1 MYLSRI
7 RIENFRNFQELD
19 VALGGNIV
27 IVGENRV
34 GKSNLL
40 FGLRLIFDPSLPDSA
55 RQLGMADFWDG
66 LTTVDAET
74 AITVSVEIRD
84 FEDDPDVLAVL
95 TDFRLDDDPETVR
108 LTYVLR
114 ASPGLEGDPASDDD
128 FSFICFGGDSE
139 VKKFGHDLRRRITMD
154 LLPALRDAEGDLAAW
169 RRSPLRPLVEDA
181 FVSIDADELKGIGD
195 KIAEASSAAIEFDEV
210 KSLEERIAS
219 LFLAMAGAKQDV
231 QPSLGFSATDAT
243 KINRQIRLLID
254 EGRRG
259 VADASLGSANLI
271 FLTLKLLDLQRLI
284 ENNRR
289 DQSLLAIEEPEA
301 HLHPHLQRLVYKH
314 LFETLVD
321 GDNDD
326 DDHEGDDD
334 ENEDD
339 DASAALSV
347 ILTTHSPHI
356 ASVAPLESIVLLR
369 ADGAAGTKGYS
380 TASAGFSDAD
390 RGDLSRYLD
399 VTRAELVFARG
410 VILVE
415 GDAERFLIPAF
426 AEEMEISLDEHGI
439 SVCSVGGTNFQPYV
453 KLLCALGIPFS
464 IITDRDVIGATPRA
478 YRRALKL
485 VGIID
490 RARDGEETEALLE
503 SIEDLGTYDES
514 FEACEA
520 FGIFVNSGTLET
532 ELFEGDYAQVM
543 IETLREH
550 NFSQNRLDLLDE
562 WEADPENYDGFRLL
576 KMIEQMGKGRFAQ
589 RLAGRVPDKDV
600 PDYIADAINHVIDF
614 V

>member
-1 MYLSRI
+1 MHLSRI
-7 RIENFRNFQELD
+7 RVENFRNFKELD

-40 FGLRLIFDPSLPDSA
+40 FALRLIFDPSLPDGA
-55 RQLGMADFWDG
+55 RQLGRSDFWDG
-66 LTTVDAET
+66 LAAIDGGT
-74 AITVSVEIRD
+74 AMEVSVEIRD
-84 FEDDPDVLAVL
+84 FEGDPDVLAVL
-95 TDFRLDDDPETVR
+95 TDFRLDDDPDTVR
-108 LTYVLR
+108 LTYRLR
-114 ASPGLEGDPASDDD
+114 ATPGLEDDPVSDDD

-139 VKKFGHDLRRRITMD
+139 AKTFGHDLRRRITMD
-154 LLPALRDAEGDLAAW
+154 VLPALRDAEGDLAAW

-181 FVSIDADELKGIGD
+181 FVSIDADELTAIGD
-195 KIAEASSAAIEFDEV
+195 KIAEASAAAIEFDEV

-231 QPSLGFSATDAT
+231 QPSLGFSATDASR
-243 KINRQIRLLID
+243 INRQIRLLID
-254 EGRRG
+254 DGRRG
-259 VADASLGSANLI
+259 VSDASLGSANLI

-284 ENNRR
+284 ESNRR

-314 LFETLVD
+314 LFETIVGKED
-321 GDNDD
+321 GDGDD
-326 DDHEGDDD
+326 DDDDT
-334 ENEDD
+334 ES

-356 ASVAPLESIVLLR
+356 ASVAPLDSIVLLR
-369 ADGAAGTKGYS
+369 TDSAAGTWGFS
-380 TASAGFSDAD
+380 TASAGFTEAD
-390 RGDLSRYLD
+390 REDLSRYLD
-399 VTRAELVFARG
+399 VTRAELLFARG

-426 AEEMEISLDEHGI
+426 AEEMDISLDEHGI
-439 SVCSVGGTNFQPYV
+439 SVCSVAGTNFQPYV
-453 KLLCALGIPFS
+453 KLLCALGIPFAV
-464 IITDRDVIGATPRA
+464 ITDRDLIDGHPRA

-485 VGIID
+485 IRIIERVRGGD
-490 RARDGEETEALLE
+490 EAAAIE
-503 SIEDLGTYDES
+503 SIEDLGTYSES
-514 FEACEA
+514 FEACRA

-532 ELFEGDYAQVM
+532 ELFEGDYAQEM

-550 NFSQNRLDLLDE
+550 NFSAARLERLNE
-562 WEADPENYDGFRLL
+562 WAADPDTYDSAKLL
-576 KMIEQMGKGRFAQ
+576 RMIEQMGKGRFAQ
-589 RLAGRVPDKDV
+589 RLAGRVQGQDV
-600 PDYIADAINHVIDF
+600 PDYISEAITHVTGL